1 MKKYLLV
8 LLVLSSCSKKMEDK
22 KNYFVVSQDTLS
34 VNYADSVE
42 IALTKTENIDVEIKQ
57 KINRLEVLNSENKH
71 LKVELKTAKDCLSS
85 TQEELK
91 ILRTNVKFP
100 KKKNFIQR
108 ILGVKTDSIVVEKV
122 DTIKN

>member
-22 KNYFVVSQDTLS
+22 KNYFEVSQDTVS

-71 LKVELKTAKDCLSS
+71 LKVELKTTKDCLSS

-91 ILRTNVKFP
+91 ILRTNVKVP